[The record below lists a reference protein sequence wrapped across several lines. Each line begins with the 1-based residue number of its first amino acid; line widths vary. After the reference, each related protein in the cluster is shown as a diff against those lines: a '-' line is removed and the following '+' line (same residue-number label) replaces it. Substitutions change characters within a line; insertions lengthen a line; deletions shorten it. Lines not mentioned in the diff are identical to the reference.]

1 MLLMSLAATAGA
13 DPFRTREL
21 IVPGRVLQVWGAQF
35 GAPCPS
41 GGRNVFVLSV
51 AGTAPHEQRR
61 ATAFPCA
68 ETWPETGLIA
78 PFWSV
83 IVPNHVIGIDT
94 AETSPEWPGD
104 EMLWVSASGL
114 QLRSGDG
121 TDTVR
126 VVAGSAGLPLPDRTR
141 SISRLPVAGD
151 WNNDGS
157 TSVLLPTSN
166 GVRWIRLAD
175 GAQRELALPI
185 EADYRTASNAPP
197 AGLPKLARVTLNW
210 PELRRADDDG
220 DGALDLFA
228 LWRFGVWVFR
238 LSGDGLTTHGPDGIR
253 IEPTRRSEFQPFDD
267 KQEIRHEASSV
278 QLFVN
283 DMNRDGLADLVV
295 DRTIGSMLNS
305 SASTDVHLND
315 GSGVRLDNS
324 PAARLETEG
333 AIQGIDVVDLDG
345 DGSSELFQTLLN
357 FNAVQMLRFVVTGR
371 TRVEFA
377 VLALDPESETGFRK
391 SWSDDVSLGIDWE
404 TGRITGLFPDLRGD
418 WNSDGRPDLVYPS
431 GENEVAFRIGKPTD
445 DGPGFSRPVAKQ
457 RFPLTAGK
465 IWPEDLDGDGL
476 TDMVAFDE
484 RDPAGEIFVLLNR
497 GEIEGTPVKPA
508 SNDTNARNKN
518 PQPTAV
524 SR

>member
-1 MLLMSLAATAGA
+1 MLLMSLAAAAGA

-21 IVPGRVLQVWGAQF
+21 IVPGRVVQIWGAQF

-51 AGTAPHEQRR
+51 IGTAPREQRR

-68 ETWPETGLIA
+68 ETWADTGLVA
-78 PFWSV
+78 PLWSV
-83 IVPNHVIGIDT
+83 TVPNHVIGVDT
-94 AETSPEWPGD
+94 AETSAEWPGE

-121 TDTVR
+121 TDAAR
-126 VVAGSAGLPLPDRTR
+126 VVPGSAGLPLPDRTR
-141 SISRLPVAGD
+141 SISRLRVAGD
-151 WNNDGS
+151 WNNEGS

-197 AGLPKLARVTLNW
+197 AGSPELARVTLNW
-210 PELRRADDDG
+210 PALRRADDDG
-220 DGALDLFA
+220 DGTLDLFA
-228 LWRFGVWVFR
+228 LWRFGAWVFR
-238 LSGDGLTTHGPDGIR
+238 ISGEGLPAHGPDGIR
-253 IEPTRRSEFQPFDD
+253 VEPTHRTEFQPFDD
-267 KQEIRHEASSV
+267 EQEIRHESSSV
-278 QLFVN
+278 EFFVN

-305 SASTDVHLND
+305 SASTDVYLND
-315 GSGVRLDNS
+315 GSGVRLDDS
-324 PAARLETEG
+324 PAASLETDG
-333 AIQGIDVVDLDG
+333 AIQGIEVVDLDG

-357 FNAVQMLRFVVTGR
+357 FNAVQMLRFVVTGH

-377 VLALDPESETGFRK
+377 VLALDSESETGFRE
-391 SWSDDVSLGIDWE
+391 SWSDDVSLEINWE

-418 WNSDGRPDLVYPS
+418 WNSDGRPDLIYPS
-431 GENEVAFRIGKPTD
+431 GENEIAFRIGTPTD
-445 DGPGFSRPVAKQ
+445 DGPGFSGQVATQ
-457 RFPLTAGK
+457 RFPLAAGT

-484 RDPAGEIFVLLNR
+484 RDPAGEVFVLINR
-497 GEIEGTPVKPA
+497 GEIEGTAVEPA
-508 SNDTNARNKN
+508 SRDTDARSKN
-518 PQPTAV
+518 PQPSAA